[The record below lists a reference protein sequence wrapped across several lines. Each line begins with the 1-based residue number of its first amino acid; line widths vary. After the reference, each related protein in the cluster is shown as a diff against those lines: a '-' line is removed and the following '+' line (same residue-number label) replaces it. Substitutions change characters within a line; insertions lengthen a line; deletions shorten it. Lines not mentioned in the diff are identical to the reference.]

1 MIDFIKFITEINRT
15 TNVEDAFNLLE
26 KTLSHLGF
34 DRVVYSL
41 ITDHPSMQLKRG
53 HGILRNYPD
62 DWMKYYFSKDYF
74 EVDPVI
80 KIIKQTSGPF
90 FWDKLPELKNGLKKD
105 EYILME
111 EAREAKLLDG
121 IGISLHGA
129 CGEIVGMGVA
139 SSSGK
144 TDIINPDM
152 LSIVYALCSQFHI
165 TYRKLE
171 EKSSPIISLSK
182 REKEVLTW
190 IAAGKSKSVV
200 ADILE
205 ISDDSVKTYVN
216 RVFCK
221 LQVNSI
227 QLAVVKAISMG
238 LITPDLCHK
247 HFPLLETSPN

>member
-1 MIDFIKFITEINRT
+1 MIDFVEFISAMNRAASA
-15 TNVEDAFNLLE
+15 EEAFDLLE
-26 KTLSHLGF
+26 RELSSLGF

-41 ITDHPSMQLKRG
+41 ITDHPSLQLKRG

-62 DWMKYYFSKDYF
+62 DWMKYYFSKGYF

-80 KIIKQTSGPF
+80 KVIKQTSGPF
-90 FWDKLPELKNGLKKD
+90 LWNKLPELKNGLEKN

-121 IGISLHGA
+121 IGLSLHGA

-139 SSSGK
+139 SSVGN
-144 TDIINPDM
+144 TDILNPDTIS
-152 LSIVYALCSQFHI
+152 LVYALCSQFHI
-165 TYRKLE
+165 FYRKME
-171 EKSSPIISLSK
+171 EKLQPIIRLSQ

-190 IAAGKSKSVV
+190 IAAGKSKTVV
-200 ADILE
+200 ADILQ

-216 RVFCK
+216 RIFAK

-247 HFPLLETSPN
+247 HSYYINQSPN

>member
-1 MIDFIKFITEINRT
+1 MVDFVKFITEINSS
-15 TNVEDAFNLLE
+15 TNSEDAFNILE
-26 KTLSHLGF
+26 RTLSGLGF

-62 DWMKYYFSKDYF
+62 DWMKYYFTKNYF

-80 KIIKQTSGPF
+80 KVIKQTSGPF
-90 FWDKLPELKNGLKKD
+90 LWDKLPELKNGLEKS
-105 EYILME
+105 EHILME

-139 SSSGK
+139 SSSGR
-144 TDIINPDM
+144 TDILNPNM
-152 LSIVYALCSQFHI
+152 ISLVYALCSQFHI
-165 TYRKLE
+165 AYRKME
-171 EKSSPIISLSK
+171 EKLSPIIRLSQ

-200 ADILE
+200 ADILN
-205 ISDDSVKTYVN
+205 ISDDSVKTYVS
-216 RVFCK
+216 RIFTK

-227 QLAVVKAISMG
+227 QLAVVKAIAMG

-247 HFPLLETSPN
+247 KAFLMDASPN

>member
-1 MIDFIKFITEINRT
+1 MIDFVKFVTEMNRAE
-15 TNVEDAFNLLE
+15 NAEDAFNYLE
-26 KTLSHLGF
+26 QTLANLGF

-62 DWMKYYFSKDYF
+62 DWMKYYFDKNYF

-80 KIIKQTSGPF
+80 KVIKQTSGPF
-90 FWDKLPELKNGLKKD
+90 LWDKLPELKNGLKKD
-105 EYILME
+105 ETLLMD
-111 EAREAKLLDG
+111 EAKEAKLLDG

-139 SSSGK
+139 SSSGR
-144 TDIINPDM
+144 TDIFNPDM
-152 LSIVYALCSQFHI
+152 ISIVYALCSQFHI
-165 TYRKLE
+165 IYRKMK
-171 EKSSPIISLSK
+171 EKSLPIIQLSQ

-200 ADILE
+200 ADILN

-216 RVFCK
+216 RIFSK
-221 LQVNSI
+221 LEVNSV
-227 QLAVVKAISMG
+227 QLAVVKAIAMG

-247 HFPLLETSPN
+247 NSCYLETSPN